1 MYNEMIA
8 VEFLHA
14 AVSKLFGLFS
24 EGPTTCH
31 QRMRDDD

>member
-24 EGPTTCH
+24 EGLTTCH